1 MTTPAAQVPY
11 AEQPALQDR
20 LQPPATPT
28 QPALNVPVRQCAQA
42 PANESLDTA
51 TPPDQAPAQSAC
63 NNSLQ
68 QPLTLSG
75 QAPDSANTA
84 QLPDGAIA
92 WSADDTALL
101 IPPAQ
106 ALIKEAP
113 QLVQDAANLIAVAET
128 ADFAD
133 TTAVPSPLTRELAVG
148 DAPGAEPDEA
158 DKALST
164 PKAQLPVSAQDISAP
179 AQQALIEAPRSYPI
193 HSKVADRETW
203 KDAQENDTPMTPR
216 RSSSIRRV
224 QIADQPEASLMAKLS
239 PAEGVPAEKLAVLQD
254 PKQANP
260 IGTAR
265 TPASGAASAPDQI
278 HAADKGKVMSCAV
291 AEQITDVGSD
301 PAGEAESSNRGPRR
315 MHTVEVA
322 LGDAARQ
329 LEANIPL
336 LELKSLDPELLE
348 AARQQRSVNMN
359 SAASTDM
366 PLSTGPLSD
375 EPFFE
380 IRGPASSPDELLKQ
394 ARLYLLAGESPHAPA
409 ADPGMVPIS
418 RAKTVLVSGP
428 PSATAPD
435 LEPEESAENA
445 ASQHPPRQSA
455 GTPQTPTSSAA
466 SVCDQAPVAR
476 KGKAVSRSMPQE
488 SAELHNNKA
497 GERSARENN
506 INQVQTVKMTVG
518 AAGSQQQEPENPFFE
533 LKSFDPE
540 LLEAARQQRSMSL
553 NSAASTDMPLSSDP
567 LPDNPFFEIRG
578 PASSPDELLKHAT
591 LYLLAGESPNA
602 TAADLGKAPISRANT
617 EPVSGPVLGQQF
629 STAPGL
635 AKPALEPKTPRQAG
649 MQHDALAPAISALP
663 SGPLA
668 SVPEPAG
675 AELSDDEASGSF
687 LDPKASAELQPETT
701 INAGDD
707 APSRQ
712 SSRDTSSGK
721 SSDIYLPAWKDPQV
735 ILDTS
740 HHIPVDCSTLVTH
753 WPLRPC
759 SLIQ

>member
-1 MTTPAAQVPY
+1 VTTPAAQVPY
-11 AEQPALQDR
+11 AQQPALQDR
-20 LQPPATPT
+20 VQPPATPT
-28 QPALNVPVRQCAQA
+28 QPAFNVPVRQCAQA

-51 TPPDQAPAQSAC
+51 PPDQAPAQAAC

-68 QPLTLSG
+68 QPLTLAG
-75 QAPDSANTA
+75 QAPDSANKA
-84 QLPDGAIA
+84 LLPDGATA
-92 WSADDTALL
+92 QSADDTASLTT
-101 IPPAQ
+101 PAQ

-113 QLVQDAANLIAVAET
+113 QPEQDAANLIAVAET
-128 ADFAD
+128 ADLAD
-133 TTAVPSPLTRELAVG
+133 TTTVASPLTRKLAAG

-158 DKALST
+158 DNALST
-164 PKAQLPVSAQDISAP
+164 LKAQLPVSAQDISAP

-193 HSKVADRETW
+193 HSKAADRETW
-203 KDAQENDTPMTPR
+203 KDAQENVTPMTPR

-224 QIADQPEASLMAKLS
+224 QIADLPEVSPMAKLS
-239 PAEGVPAEKLAVLQD
+239 PAEGVPAEKLAVLQA

-260 IGTAR
+260 IGTAQ
-265 TPASGAASAPDQI
+265 TPASGAASAPDQA

-301 PAGEAESSNRGPRR
+301 PAGEAECSDRGPRQV
-315 MHTVEVA
+315 HTVEVA

-329 LEANIPL
+329 LGANVPF
-336 LELKSLDPELLE
+336 LELKSLDAELLE

-359 SAASTDM
+359 SEASTDM

-445 ASQHPPRQSA
+445 ASQHPPQQSA

-466 SVCDQAPVAR
+466 SVCDQAPAAG

-497 GERSARENN
+497 GERSAPENN

-518 AAGSQQQEPENPFFE
+518 AADSQQQEPENPFFE

-553 NSAASTDMPLSSDP
+553 NSAASTDMPLSSAP

-602 TAADLGKAPISRANT
+602 TAADLGNAPISRANT
-617 EPVSGPVLGQQF
+617 EPVSGPVLGQHF
-629 STAPGL
+629 STAPDL
-635 AKPALEPKTPRQAG
+635 AEPDQASPSLEPKTPRQAG
-649 MQHDALAPAISALP
+649 VQHDALAPAMSTLP

-675 AELSDDEASGSF
+675 AELSEDEVSGSC
-687 LDPKASAELQPETT
+687 LDPEASAEPQPETT
-701 INAGDD
+701 SNAGDD
-707 APSRQ
+707 TSSGQ

-740 HHIPVDCSTLVTH
+740 QLNSVIAVL
-753 WPLRPC
+753 
-759 SLIQ
+759 